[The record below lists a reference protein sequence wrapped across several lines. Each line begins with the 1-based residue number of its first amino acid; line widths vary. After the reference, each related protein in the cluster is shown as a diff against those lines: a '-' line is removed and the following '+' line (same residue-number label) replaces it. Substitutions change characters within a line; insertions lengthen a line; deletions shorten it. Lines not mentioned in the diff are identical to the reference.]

1 MERLDP
7 LVTAFCMKNLECYPG
22 YYYDV
27 DSCRFYNLYNA
38 DSYIQLSDD
47 PAACYDAGRSY
58 FECFIDAECGTAD
71 FECVDEYAAFEVS
84 CVYREEGSQ

>member
-1 MERLDP
+1 VKCWELTLSKRGLSP
-7 LVTAFCMKNLECYPG
+7 
-22 YYYDV
+22 
-27 DSCRFYNLYNA
+27 RFYNLYNA

-71 FECVDEYAAFEVS
+71 FECLDEYAAFEVS
-84 CVYREEGSQ
+84 CLYREEGSQ